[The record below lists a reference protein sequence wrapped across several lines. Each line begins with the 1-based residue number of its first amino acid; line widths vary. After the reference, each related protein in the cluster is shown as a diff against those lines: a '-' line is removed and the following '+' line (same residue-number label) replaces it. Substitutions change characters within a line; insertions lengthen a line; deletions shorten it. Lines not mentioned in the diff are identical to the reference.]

1 MKTYTDQFHC
11 SAAQMQASLLN
22 ISRNDNCTAD
32 SLAKD
37 AYRLATYVH
46 QPCSHSCSF
55 GAHHSKCQ
63 LFRALLH
70 VHNPCTLIL
79 SALCCW
85 NEMRCL
91 LSKKTDGPRKCAMS
105 WPLELASLALMTE
118 SNVLTLVKPWSTWV
132 ITSKTESTITNGPFY
147 QVNTAE

>member
-1 MKTYTDQFHC
+1 LAASTATNLGFMQVSFLTDSSQLYHFLLGSDQTHPPDWRMKTYTDQFHC

-37 AYRLATYVH
+37 AYRQATYVH
-46 QPCSHSCSF
+46 QPCSLSCSF

-91 LSKKTDGPRKCAMS
+91 LSKK
-105 WPLELASLALMTE
+105 LMGHV
-118 SNVLTLVKPWSTWV
+118 SVPC
-132 ITSKTESTITNGPFY
+132 PDH
-147 QVNTAE
+147 